1 MNDLIHFKRAAEIFL
16 FANTPRYVIK
26 HLRREQFISDLSRK
40 FQGKV
45 LFVEIERL
53 DKIIDSLDFNDYL
66 KSYVLI
72 VAISLQCEE
81 VSKKY
86 LEIFS
91 ETSFRW
97 SKEISA
103 ILISERRETT
113 TVTQRGYNIIAT
125 KTQNPFNANSESEY
139 TKTEIKIS
147 QE

>member
-1 MNDLIHFKRAAEIFL
+1 M
-16 FANTPRYVIK
+16 
-26 HLRREQFISDLSRK
+26 SRK

-113 TVTQRGYNIIAT
+113 AVTQRGYNIIAT
-125 KTQNPFNANSESEY
+125 KTQNPFNVNSESEY
-139 TKTEIKIS
+139 TKTEMKIS